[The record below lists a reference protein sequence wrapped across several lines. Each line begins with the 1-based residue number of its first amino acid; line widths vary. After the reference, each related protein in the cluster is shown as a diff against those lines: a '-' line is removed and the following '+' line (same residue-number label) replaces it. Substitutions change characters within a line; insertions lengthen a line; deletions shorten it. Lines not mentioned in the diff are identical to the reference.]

1 MQRKNIHKRIDIYNL
16 SQKKSHN
23 VYVNKACECIG
34 CHRKLWVE
42 EGIII
47 FISTW
52 IPVLQI
58 SSSQKTDS
66 LNLHTIHQLY
76 MCRQWFNFLLVNVMV
91 TETAE
96 IQRKMVEIKIA
107 PRGCFAIELV
117 VLIVTSPTAQTVCES
132 VH

>member
-1 MQRKNIHKRIDIYNL
+1 MSVKFPKTLALMIIRLMIIITTQKKNITTAIKINLLNHISNRDTIKICMFKCRGKIFTRELIFTTYHK
-16 SQKKSHN
+16 KKSHN

-42 EGIII
+42 EAIII

-58 SSSQKTDS
+58 SSSKKTDS

-76 MCRQWFNFLLVNVMV
+76 MC
-91 TETAE
+91 
-96 IQRKMVEIKIA
+96 
-107 PRGCFAIELV
+107 PG
-117 VLIVTSPTAQTVCES
+117 
-132 VH
+132 